1 MSIKYLCQVFVF
13 VVVRWTLTNFLIFFS
28 RYIVDK
34 LLQTCEKLT
43 DSSIASQR
51 KISDQALFAVPFEK
65 DGILYQFRKT
75 ADTFVVS
82 KQPLRA
88 IEDFSKAEKELPDIS
103 PLSSNASI
111 DAENIYQIQNIYR
124 E

>member
-1 MSIKYLCQVFVF
+1 MLQ
-13 VVVRWTLTNFLIFFS
+13 LTNLFRSLFS

-43 DSSIASQR
+43 DSSVVSQR
-51 KISDQALFAVPFEK
+51 KILDSALFAVPFEK

-75 ADTFVVS
+75 ADTLVIS
-82 KQPLRA
+82 KEPIGA
-88 IEDFSKAEKELPDIS
+88 INDFPKAEQDLPDIS
-103 PLSSNASI
+103 PLSSNVSI